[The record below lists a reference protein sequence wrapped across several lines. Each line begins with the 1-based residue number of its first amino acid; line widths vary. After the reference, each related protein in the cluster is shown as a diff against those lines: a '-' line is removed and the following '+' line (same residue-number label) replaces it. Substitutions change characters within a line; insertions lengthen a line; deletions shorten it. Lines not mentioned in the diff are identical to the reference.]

1 MSEVESL
8 RQEMNARF
16 EEQDRRFALGD
27 QRFDTIMKCHNETCV
42 KIDTLVKNTDPI
54 VKFLTDAQATGR
66 MANRMYDICW
76 FLVKWGAIWGGIIAG
91 FVAVREF
98 FFGN

>member
-8 RQEMNARF
+8 RQEMTARF

-27 QRFDTIMKCHNETCV
+27 QRFDAIMKCHSETCV

-54 VKFLTDAQATGR
+54 VKFLNDAQATGR
-66 MANRMYDICW
+66 MADRAQNIALW
-76 FLVKWGAIWGGIIAG
+76 VLKWGAIWTGFIA
-91 FVAVREF
+91 FCVAVKKF
-98 FFGN
+98 FFG